1 MLFNIRLDNE
11 YKGLKRMDL
20 IGGYLLVM
28 LIFFSGNISLLLGN
42 YRISNLKLILFSA
55 IAFIIS
61 FGLMFASGYV
71 NIDLLE
77 YLSYLFLIAF
87 VLLFLIMFLYVKKNN
102 LKLSL
107 ISVSILA
114 AITIMILSSQSNL
127 GILDILL
134 YSLFTFIIFFV
145 TYQLS
150 KLLQHAKRRYSVI
163 VGEFMSLFSVLV
175 FIFTLTYNSTR
186 ALKYTMFRPFL
197 ILTPTHQLIYVVI
210 AIVVI
215 LIVGVFLN
223 DSKGGNS

>member
-1 MLFNIRLDNE
+1 
-11 YKGLKRMDL
+11 MDL
-20 IGGYLLVM
+20 IGGYLFVM

-42 YRISNLKLILFSA
+42 YKISNIKLILFSA
-55 IAFIIS
+55 IAFILS

-71 NIDLLE
+71 NIDLLD
-77 YLSYLFLIAF
+77 YLSYLFFIVF
-87 VLLFLIMFLYVKKNN
+87 VLLFLIMFLHVKRNN
-102 LKLSL
+102 VNLSL
-107 ISVSILA
+107 MAVSILA
-114 AITIMILSSQSNL
+114 AITIILLSSQSNF

-134 YSLFTFIIFFV
+134 YSLFTLIIFFV

-150 KLLQHAKRRYSVI
+150 KLLQHAKRTYPVI

-175 FIFTLTYNSTR
+175 FIFSLTYNSTR
-186 ALKYTMFRPFL
+186 ALNYTMFSPFL
-197 ILTPTHQLIYVVI
+197 ILTPTYQLIYVVI